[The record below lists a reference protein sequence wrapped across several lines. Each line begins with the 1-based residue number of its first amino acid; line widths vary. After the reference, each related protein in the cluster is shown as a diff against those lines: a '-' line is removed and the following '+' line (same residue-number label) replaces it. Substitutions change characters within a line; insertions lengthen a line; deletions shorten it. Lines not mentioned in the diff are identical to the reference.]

1 MLKIAVDF
9 DGTVVEDAYPE
20 IGKQKPFA
28 LETLKKLS
36 KMHKIILWTCRTG
49 ELLDNAVKYLEDAGV
64 NIHAVNADSPDEAK
78 QPLPDDR
85 KFFMRKIDAD
95 LFIDDRNFNGF
106 PGWGNIWRKLSGES
120 DTEPEPQPKKKKW
133 FWQ

>member
-9 DGTVVEDAYPE
+9 DGTIVEDAYPA

-49 ELLDNAVKYLEDAGV
+49 QLLDDAVKYLEDAGV
-64 NIHAVNADSPDEAK
+64 KIHAVNMDSPSEES
-78 QPLPDDR
+78 QPLPEDR
-85 KFFMRKIDAD
+85 RHFMRKIDAD
-95 LFIDDRNFNGF
+95 MFIDDRNFNGF
-106 PGWGNIWRKLSGES
+106 PGWGKIWQRLGNGE
-120 DTEPEPQPKKKKW
+120 EPEPEPAPKKKKW